1 MRDDT
6 KNPKPSL
13 ARLGSHRRD
22 PGDEQETPRGRVV
35 FRIVPASSVD
45 AGDGPATLYEN
56 GIPVRMEYEVTFV
69 PGPDM
74 LQ

>member
-13 ARLGSHRRD
+13 ARLGS
-22 PGDEQETPRGRVV
+22 PRGRVV

>member
-1 MRDDT
+1 MRDDP

-13 ARLGSHRRD
+13 ARLGS
-22 PGDEQETPRGRVV
+22 PRGRVV
-35 FRIVPASSVD
+35 FRIVPASSAGVD
-45 AGDGPATLYEN
+45 DVPATLYEN

-69 PGPDM
+69 PGPGM